1 MDKDVFTIY
10 SLNGGRA
17 MELSVNIHKRK
28 RVLRRGVL
36 ESDLDFGDENRR
48 DFCVSRA
55 LFLRIMG
62 ATNGFDMENV
72 YGAMENG
79 EALRIPKTLVH
90 AALQQELDREKIKA
104 MAEFANGEYEGDDY
118 YDYGLLIRG
127 FNRYCNGEI
136 GGEYFAEWCHV
147 CAFCFQ
153 HMKGIDN
160 SRLYDAYKSLGDLF
174 DTLAYFHRPSTK
186 SDYEAWRKEY
196 TARFRYENFK
206 IECAKNRKT
215 ERFTTNGVAT
225 YVTFGFFVDNATEEV
240 MRVLVMDEEKK
251 RLNCFYTPP
260 FVYDDEINYSFVS
273 ADEMDKILYNRHDY
287 KLDRTM
293 KVTYAKG
300 KK

>member
-1 MDKDVFTIY
+1 MNEGSFKLYTMDQ
-10 SLNGGRA
+10 GQ
-17 MELSVNIHKRK
+17 
-28 RVLRRGVL
+28 VL
-36 ESDLDFGDENRR
+36 ELTVNLEEQKCLLRKGAKESELAFDAWAKR
-48 DFCVSRA
+48 DFRVSA
-55 LFLRIMG
+55 KLFYSILN
-62 ATNGFDMENV
+62 ATSEWETETVNGFPDKEN
-72 YGAMENG
+72 
-79 EALRIPKTLVH
+79 ALLIPKQAVWS
-90 AALQQELDREKIKA
+90 ALKQELDEEKMSTIA
-104 MAEFANGEYEGDDY
+104 YFDNGVYEQDDY

-196 TARFRYENFK
+196 TARFRYENFR